1 VVFGGA
7 IPGGKG
13 EMTMA
18 ESGRKVQKKAEDKVK
33 PTTPEKESW
42 QGKKSAMTRA
52 SILEAAIECFVKS
65 GYKNTTTSR
74 IAEEAGVSRG
84 AMLHHFPSRD
94 AVIKGAVLYLQEKR
108 LKEYK
113 VIISELAA
121 IPENGVTSEVV
132 KDAIRATWK
141 YFNLPSFFA
150 YNELLV
156 ASRTDQD
163 LAKIFYP
170 QQKMFEQ
177 QFFETVKAI
186 YPLWGNMGQA
196 LELGSDVVFLT
207 MQGMATSFMRY
218 HKKERVEHILEYLE
232 KQVIDI
238 YESKEI

>member
-1 VVFGGA
+1 MVFGDA

-18 ESGRKVQKKAEDKVK
+18 ENGRKVQKKVENKVK

-52 SILEAAIECFVKS
+52 SILEAAIQCFVKC

-94 AVIKGAVLYLQEKR
+94 AVIKGAVFYLQEKR
-108 LKEYK
+108 LEEYK
-113 VIISELAA
+113 VIISEVHAT
-121 IPENGVTSEVV
+121 PQNGVTSAVV
-132 KDAIRATWK
+132 KEAIRATWK

-150 YNELLV
+150 YHELLV
-156 ASRTDQD
+156 ASRTDQG

-177 QFFETVKAI
+177 QFIETVKAI
-186 YPLWGNMGQA
+186 YPLWGDKGKA
-196 LELGSDVVFLT
+196 LELGSDIVFLT
-207 MQGMATSFMRY
+207 MQGMATSFMRH

-238 YESKEI
+238 YETKEM

>member
-1 VVFGGA
+1 
-7 IPGGKG
+7 
-13 EMTMA
+13 M
-18 ESGRKVQKKAEDKVK
+18 QDKTKQSVK
-33 PTTPEKESW
+33 TAPPEKKSW
-42 QGKKSAMTRA
+42 QGQKSAMTRA
-52 SILEAAIECFVKS
+52 AILEAATQCFVKH
-65 GYKNTTTSR
+65 GYKNTTTYR

-108 LKEYK
+108 LEEYK
-113 VIISELAA
+113 VIISKLHAR
-121 IPENGVTSEVV
+121 PKNGVTSVV
-132 KDAIRATWK
+132 VREAIRATWK

-150 YNELLV
+150 YHELLV
-156 ASRTDQD
+156 ASRTDKE

-170 QQKMFEQ
+170 QQKMFER

-186 YPLWGNMGQA
+186 YPLWGKDDQA

-207 MQGMATSFMRY
+207 MQGMATSFMQY

-238 YESKEI
+238 YESKEM

>member
-1 VVFGGA
+1 MQ
-7 IPGGKG
+7 
-13 EMTMA
+13 E
-18 ESGRKVQKKAEDKVK
+18 KAKDKLK
-33 PTTPEKESW
+33 SKTPETESW
-42 QGKKSAMTRA
+42 QGQKSAMTRA
-52 SILEAAIECFVKS
+52 TILEAAVQCFVKC

-94 AVIKGAVLYLQEKR
+94 AVISGAVFYLQEKR
-108 LKEYK
+108 LEEYK
-113 VIISELAA
+113 VIISKLHVT
-121 IPENGVTSEVV
+121 PKNGVTSVVV
-132 KDAIRATWK
+132 KKAIRATWR

-150 YNELLV
+150 YHELLV
-156 ASRTDQD
+156 ASRTDKD

-177 QFFETVKAI
+177 QFLETVKAI
-186 YPLWGNMGQA
+186 YPMWGGKGRR

-207 MQGMATSFMRY
+207 MQGMATSFMRH

-238 YESKEI
+238 YESE

>member
-1 VVFGGA
+1 MQSKAKQIV
-7 IPGGKG
+7 
-13 EMTMA
+13 
-18 ESGRKVQKKAEDKVK
+18 KKTA
-33 PTTPEKESW
+33 PEKESW
-42 QGKKSAMTRA
+42 QGQKSAMTRA
-52 SILEAAIECFVKS
+52 TILEAATQCFVKF

-74 IAEEAGVSRG
+74 IAQEAGVSRG

-108 LKEYK
+108 LEEYK
-113 VIISELAA
+113 ATISKLHST
-121 IPENGVTSEVV
+121 PENGVTSAVV
-132 KDAIRATWK
+132 RKAIRATWK

-150 YNELLV
+150 YHELLV
-156 ASRTDQD
+156 ASRTDKE

-170 QQKMFEQ
+170 QQKMFEK

-186 YPLWGNMGQA
+186 YPMWGEDDEA

-207 MQGMATSFMRY
+207 MQGMATSFMQY

-238 YESKEI
+238 YESKEN

>member
-1 VVFGGA
+1 
-7 IPGGKG
+7 
-13 EMTMA
+13 M
-18 ESGRKVQKKAEDKVK
+18 QDKAKQRAKTAV
-33 PTTPEKESW
+33 PEKESW
-42 QGKKSAMTRA
+42 QGQKSAMTRA
-52 SILEAAIECFVKS
+52 TILEAAIQCFVKF

-94 AVIKGAVLYLQEKR
+94 EVIKGSVLYLQEKR
-108 LKEYK
+108 LEEYK
-113 VIISELAA
+113 VIISKLYST
-121 IPENGVTSEVV
+121 PQNGVSDTMFR
-132 KDAIRATWK
+132 KAIRATWK

-150 YNELLV
+150 YHELLV
-156 ASRTDQD
+156 ASRTDKE

-170 QQKMFEQ
+170 QQKMFER

-186 YPLWGNMGQA
+186 YPMWGEDDEI

-207 MQGMATSFMRY
+207 MQGMATSFMQY

-238 YESKEI
+238 YESKET

>member
-1 VVFGGA
+1 MLGSRRQAAQFFALLCQMPRQRCVDIIEQG
-7 IPGGKG
+7 ISKG
-13 EMTMA
+13 LELVGRQFEDGTYFLADLVMA
-18 ESGRKVQKKAEDKVK
+18 G
-33 PTTPEKESW
+33 
-42 QGKKSAMTRA
+42 
-52 SILEAAIECFVKS
+52 
-65 GYKNTTTSR
+65 
-74 IAEEAGVSRG
+74 
-84 AMLHHFPSRD
+84 
-94 AVIKGAVLYLQEKR
+94 
-108 LKEYK
+108 
-113 VIISELAA
+113 
-121 IPENGVTSEVV
+121 EVV
-132 KDAIRATWK
+132 KEAIRATWK
-141 YFNLPSFFA
+141 YFNLSSFFA

-156 ASRTDQD
+156 ASRTDQG

-238 YESKEI
+238 YESREI

>member
-1 VVFGGA
+1 MR
-7 IPGGKG
+7 I
-13 EMTMA
+13 
-18 ESGRKVQKKAEDKVK
+18 RKVPKKAKDKVK
-33 PTTPEKESW
+33 STAPEKDSW
-42 QGKKSAMTRA
+42 QGQKSAMTRA
-52 SILEAAIECFVKS
+52 TILEAAIQCFVKF

-94 AVIKGAVLYLQEKR
+94 AVIRGAVFYLQEKR

-113 VIISELAA
+113 VIISEVHAK
-121 IPENGVTSEVV
+121 PQNGVTSEVV
-132 KDAIRATWK
+132 KEAIRATWK

-156 ASRTDQD
+156 ASRTETE

-177 QFFETVKAI
+177 QLLETLKAI
-186 YPLWGNMGQA
+186 YPLWGDKGQA

-207 MQGMATSFMRY
+207 MQGMATSFMQH

-238 YESKEI
+238 YESK

>member
-1 VVFGGA
+1 
-7 IPGGKG
+7 
-13 EMTMA
+13 MQ
-18 ESGRKVQKKAEDKVK
+18 GRAKQKVK
-33 PTTPEKESW
+33 TSSPEKASW
-42 QGKKSAMTRA
+42 QGQKSAMTRA
-52 SILEAAIECFVKS
+52 SILEAAIQCFVKC

-94 AVIKGAVLYLQEKR
+94 AVIRGAVFFLQEKR
-108 LKEYK
+108 LEEYK
-113 VIISELAA
+113 IIMSELHAS
-121 IPENGVTSEVV
+121 PQKGVSNEWV
-132 KDAIRATWK
+132 KEAIRATWQ

-150 YNELLV
+150 YHELLV
-156 ASRTDQD
+156 ASRTDKE

-186 YPLWGNMGQA
+186 YPMWGEKEQA

-207 MQGMATSFMRY
+207 MQGMATSFMQY

-238 YESKEI
+238 YESKEM

>member
-1 VVFGGA
+1 LK
-7 IPGGKG
+7 I
-13 EMTMA
+13 
-18 ESGRKVQKKAEDKVK
+18 QKKVEDKVN
-33 PTTPEKESW
+33 PTTPEKASW
-42 QGKKSAMTRA
+42 QEQKNAMTRA
-52 SILEAAIECFVKS
+52 SILEAAIQCFVKY

-84 AMLHHFPSRD
+84 AMFHHFPSRD
-94 AVIKGAVLYLQEKR
+94 EVIKGAVFYLQEKR

-113 VIISELAA
+113 VIISEVHAT
-121 IPENGVTSEVV
+121 PQNGVTSAVV
-132 KDAIRATWK
+132 KEAIRATWK
-141 YFNLPSFFA
+141 HFNLPSFFA
-150 YNELLV
+150 YNELFV
-156 ASRTDQD
+156 ASRTDRE

-177 QFFETVKAI
+177 QLLETLKAI
-186 YPLWGNMGQA
+186 YPLWGDMGQA

-238 YESKEI
+238 YESKDM